1 MLRFI
6 FDTNNLRDD
15 MVVST
20 ESFLSK
26 LRQLI
31 DDFHLISSEEE
42 KETMTNIVSL
52 VDANTDFLLAELE
65 KRSNGR
71 GSISQ
76 EELEI
81 VLGNL

>member
-1 MLRFI
+1 
-6 FDTNNLRDD
+6 
-15 MVVST
+15 
-20 ESFLSK
+20 
-26 LRQLI
+26 
-31 DDFHLISSEEE
+31 
-42 KETMTNIVSL
+42 MTNIVSL